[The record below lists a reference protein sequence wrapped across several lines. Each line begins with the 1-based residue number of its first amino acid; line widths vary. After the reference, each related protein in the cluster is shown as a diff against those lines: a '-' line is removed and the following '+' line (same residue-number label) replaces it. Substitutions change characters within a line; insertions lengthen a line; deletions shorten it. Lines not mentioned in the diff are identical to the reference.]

1 MPRNYEYIRFYVP
14 EGTQD
19 PFLVLPYTRMKESA
33 GPHLFALGIVHLLSM
48 LFFLHM

>member
-19 PFLVLPYTRMKESA
+19 PFLALPYTRMKESA
-33 GPHLFALGIVHLLSM
+33 GLCLFPRGIAYLLSI
-48 LFFLHM
+48 LFFLYL